1 MPKILLA
8 VDGSESSL
16 RATRSLITAA
26 QWLKE
31 SPQVELVTVHLAV
44 PQVGGFA
51 GSVINQD
58 ALGQYY
64 SQEGEKMLA
73 AARRLLDEAR
83 IKYTPHILVGDIA
96 HSIVEHGQK
105 TGCDLLYLGTRGMS
119 GISNSSLA
127 RSRRRCC
134 ILRRCPSWSC
144 TDDAE
149 GVVGGTGIEPV
160 TPRV

>member
-1 MPKILLA
+1 VPKILLA
-8 VDGSESSL
+8 VDGSESAL

-73 AARRLLDEAR
+73 AARRLLDEAK
-83 IKYTPHILVGDIA
+83 ITYTPHVLVGDIA

-119 GISNSSLA
+119 GISKLVLGSVATKVLHLA
-127 RSRRRCC
+127 QM
-134 ILRRCPSWSC
+134 P
-144 TDDAE
+144 
-149 GVVGGTGIEPV
+149 VVV
-160 TPRV
+160 VH